1 MYGEGHE
8 IFVTRPPH
16 TPLRAPRVAV
26 RGIMAGVTPELTVVV
41 VHHRTPEILEACLE
55 RLGRCEPSVRR
66 VVVETAP
73 DEAVLETLRD
83 RHPDVTVVTALNHS
97 YAHAVNVGLKLAD
110 GTFVAHMNADVYV
123 EPDTFAR
130 LVDALERHPGAGV
143 AAPLART
150 PQGRRQDHGV
160 LYHPH
165 YLRLGLRPGGSVRVP
180 WLTGCLQVVR
190 RSVLDRIG
198 GLDPSLR
205 FYNEDMEFCLRARAA
220 GFRCLLVDVPVLHLG
235 GTATPSAGAFLV
247 EGVRGGYQLSRRY
260 LPAPA
265 RLAHRVALATWG
277 SLGGAFGR
285 EPERRRALRRIGAMA
300 RSGRFD
306 ESPFGDTLLD
316 FNGTHGPRP

>member
-1 MYGEGHE
+1 
-8 IFVTRPPH
+8 V
-16 TPLRAPRVAV
+16 
-26 RGIMAGVTPELTVVV
+26 AGVTPQLTVVV

-55 RLGRCEPSVRR
+55 RLGRCAPPVRC
-66 VVVETAP
+66 VVVDTAP
-73 DEAVLETLRD
+73 DDAVLEAVRE

-110 GTFVAHMNADVYV
+110 GAFVAHMNADVYV
-123 EPDTFAR
+123 EPVTFAR
-130 LVDALERHPGAGV
+130 LVEALERHPDAGV

-150 PQGRRQDHGV
+150 PRGRRQDHGL

-165 YLRLGLRPGGSVRVP
+165 YLRLGRRPGGSVRVP

-190 RSVLDRIG
+190 RSVLDRVG

-235 GTATPSAGAFLV
+235 GAATPSAGAFLV

-265 RLAHRVALATWG
+265 RLAHRVALAAWG

-285 EPERRRALRRIGAMA
+285 GSERRRTLRRIGAMA
-300 RSGRFD
+300 RSGCFD
-306 ESPFGDTLLD
+306 DSPFGDTLQDLD
-316 FNGTHGPRP
+316 GSHGLRP